1 MNSEIVNSL
10 LITLSLLI
18 IIGITFALGI
28 TPVYFYNE
36 YTSEKALETALNDL
50 NNYIQKIYGNPSEA
64 TRLII
69 KLPPNTW
76 IKIYNNTIEVSKNIS
91 IILYDPN
98 KIIKNVYMNKVEYYV
113 NFTYIEIN
121 KQITKLYLSYD
132 IKRNLMIIEEIT

>member
-1 MNSEIVNSL
+1 MNSKIVNSF

-18 IIGITFALGI
+18 IIGITFTLGI
-28 TPVYFYNE
+28 MPVYFYNE
-36 YTSEKALETALNDL
+36 FSSEKALEIALNDL
-50 NNYIQKIYGNPSEA
+50 NNSIQKIYGNPLEA

-69 KLPPNTW
+69 KLPPYTW
-76 IKIYNNTIEVSKNIS
+76 IKIYNNTVEISKNIS

-98 KIIKNVYMNKVEYYV
+98 KIIKNVYKNKIEYYV

-132 IKRNLMIIEEIT
+132 IKKNLIIIIDLK